1 MWIWSLRKVVFMQ
14 TTSGKQSSNNYK
26 HTTQWRTEK
35 NILECFTEISK
46 IWVFISE
53 HKNEQIEKITVLQ
66 LSSIHLENIGEG
78 ADMQRRVCNPATL
91 TNMSK

>member
-1 MWIWSLRKVVFMQ
+1 MTPESLKNLLIWSK
-14 TTSGKQSSNNYK
+14 
-26 HTTQWRTEK
+26 E
-35 NILECFTEISK
+35 
-46 IWVFISE
+46 VFISE

-78 ADMQRRVCNPATL
+78 ADMQRHVCNPATL

>member
-1 MWIWSLRKVVFMQ
+1 ME
-14 TTSGKQSSNNYK
+14 TTSGNQSSDNYK

-78 ADMQRRVCNPATL
+78 VCLHAATCL
-91 TNMSK
+91 